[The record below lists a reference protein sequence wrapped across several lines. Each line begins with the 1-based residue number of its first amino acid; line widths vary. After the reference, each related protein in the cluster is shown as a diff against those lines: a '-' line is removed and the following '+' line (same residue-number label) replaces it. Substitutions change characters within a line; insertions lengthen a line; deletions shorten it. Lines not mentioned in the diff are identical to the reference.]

1 MEVSRS
7 SIKKF
12 FIVRET
18 CLYISGNGT
27 FLYSRKRKPWV
38 TFQAQKIQKMHS
50 LEKFF
55 IFQEKKLFCFYI
67 KKLSQEKPFLI
78 FQETKISHISG
89 SKFPSLKKKKPYS

>member
-12 FIVRET
+12 FIFRET
-18 CLYISGNGT
+18 YFYISGKGT

-38 TFQAQKIQKMHS
+38 TFQAQKIKKMHS
-50 LEKFF
+50 LEKFL

-67 KKLSQEKPFLI
+67 KKLSQKKPFLI

-89 SKFPSLKKKKPYS
+89 SKFPSLKNKKPYS